1 MDPSSCALV
10 NSRLRG
16 DTVVVMD
23 ADGELLERWH
33 GGDQAAGRDLFAR
46 YFDPLFRFFGNKCA
60 EPDELVQSTF
70 FAMVKARDQFAGR
83 SSFRTYLFTIAR
95 NELYRHLR
103 TLKRE
108 RGFDPELSSIAQIA
122 TSAGGKLAR
131 NEDHRRLCAA
141 LRTLPVEQQ
150 TLLELH
156 YWDGLD
162 ATALAEVFESNAA
175 AIRKRLHRART
186 ALRDAMAATSAAPA
200 KALESEEAMDEWART
215 LGA

>member
-1 MDPSSCALV
+1 MDV
-10 NSRLRG
+10 DR
-16 DTVVVMD
+16 D
-23 ADGELLERWH
+23 LLERWR

-46 YFDPLFRFFGNKCA
+46 YFDPLFRFFGNKCG
-60 EPDELVQSTF
+60 EPDEMVQATF

-108 RGFDPELSSIAQIA
+108 REFDPELSSIAQIA

-141 LRTLPVEQQ
+141 LRSLTVEQQ

-156 YWDGLD
+156 YWEGLD
-162 ATALAEVFESNAA
+162 AAALAEVFDAGVQ
-175 AIRKRLHRART
+175 AIRQRLSRARA
-186 ALRDAMAATSAAPA
+186 ALRDAMAAANAAPPH
-200 KALESEEAMDEWART
+200 ALATVDDLDTWARA
-215 LGA
+215 LA